1 MQLRGENSGISM
13 FFNNII
19 YYNSSGF
26 LFESLVRREIA
37 FFDRDENAIGAL
49 TSRLS
54 DDSRIVNKG
63 AIQILRC
70 DVSYHYAL

>member
-1 MQLRGENSGISM
+1 MGERVSMQLRGMETRINTRHHLLNM
-13 FFNNII
+13 L
-19 YYNSSGF
+19 GF
-26 LFESLVRREIA
+26 LFESLMRREIA

-63 AIQILRC
+63 AVKILKSR
-70 DVSYHYAL
+70 